1 MLRPRAW
8 WNAPDELRRSRARSR
23 NSIRCRL
30 GRLATPCDVS
40 TRCHTPSSQRRAAM
54 VEFALVFPILLA
66 IPVGTVTAGM
76 ADNLNN
82 SLNGGARES
91 SRSAATLPVNG
102 DTTAWLNSV
111 ADVAPDST
119 SGDLDA
125 SVPGQQ
131 ICAFPPCTRTGPPGI
146 IGRHRSSRSPA
157 CAPSPWARHRRRARS
172 LGDRRGK
179 RRLPGC
185 SPREHTTVPRQT
197 IGGVRAQP
205 ADPLRRQHQVHD
217 EAAMVAPRHLD
228 GRPPDQ
234 HHISAGDHVVQRQQR
249 RQRSVIRERR

>member
-91 SRSAATLPVNG
+91 SRSATTLPVNG

-131 ICAFPPCTRTGPPGI
+131 ICVSSMYADGTAGDHRTT
-146 IGRHRSSRSPA
+146 
-157 CAPSPWARHRRRARS
+157 S
-172 LGDRRGK
+172 LV
-179 RRLPGC
+179 
-185 SPREHTTVPRQT
+185 E
-197 IGGVRAQP
+197 IAGVRAITVGSTSTAGAQP
-205 ADPLRRQHQVHD
+205 WRPAW
-217 EAAMVAPRHLD
+217 ETTAARLLAPRAHD
-228 GRPPDQ
+228 ATNHRWSPSAASRPATKTAP
-234 HHISAGDHVVQRQQR
+234 GPR
-249 RQRSVIRERR
+249 